1 MARPDL
7 FTHTLNLLRG
17 GEAQAELSEQLD
29 HLITA
34 CAEPTDRVVAMSN
47 IIIRNNEL
55 ARAAILKRL
64 EREHQARVAHC
75 VSQWAKLRATHS
87 EGEPS

>member
-1 MARPDL
+1 
-7 FTHTLNLLRG
+7 
-17 GEAQAELSEQLD
+17 
-29 HLITA
+29 
-34 CAEPTDRVVAMSN
+34 MSD

-75 VSQWAKLRATHS
+75 VSQWAKLRATHG